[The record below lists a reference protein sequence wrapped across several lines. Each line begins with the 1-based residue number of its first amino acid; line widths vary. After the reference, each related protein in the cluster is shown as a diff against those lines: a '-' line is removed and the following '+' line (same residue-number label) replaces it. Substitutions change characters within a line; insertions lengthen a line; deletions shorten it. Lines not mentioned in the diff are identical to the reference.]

1 LAIPFKVFQESFANI
16 RKKLNYFI
24 MQVLM
29 IFNQRAEKKDG
40 I

>member
-1 LAIPFKVFQESFANI
+1 MQIYE
-16 RKKLNYFI
+16 KKLNYFI